1 MKAESLNAI
10 SGLESAVRKV
20 GEGFFNSASLT
31 GTDPQSGKSV
41 SYDLF
46 DLLLIGAITESSVL
60 LTGRTDSGKT
70 DLAKIVMN
78 ALFGPEEEGWHRL
91 DLDIDFG
98 KDDYMDVDLGVVK
111 EGKKIS
117 EGMYSAL
124 PYLKLP
130 GLITDEWN
138 RAPPKIGNKMM
149 HFFDKDIKI
158 GGGLRVKVGYPYG
171 NGSRYFFLVAAIN
184 EGEDYEGTFPID
196 RAARRRAI
204 IEVPMDNFAPTIE
217 DRYRINAARTGRL
230 ELQSAAGL
238 TLEQKMEQLLAVK
251 GEVEQIRVDSSAM
264 LFLLYLQSMDHCVRS
279 QTLSKLGV
287 NFSEA
292 ICTKPTP
299 RRLAAAETGQ
309 PTTGGGACHF
319 FTFYNGMCPA
329 ASAISEGTSINLLRV
344 ARGFAALRAVKS
356 GSAGENGEVLVYPE
370 DLMLAFPFVAY
381 SKVGLSQ
388 PWVDKHFQGS
398 LWLAI
403 NGVLAEAT
411 GKYERANTA
420 LQPQLDQ
427 LVKGKLSEE
436 GLKAVLDFCANDD
449 PWFAKSLVP
458 ILNMTPNGT
467 ELIAY
472 ARNYPVRLI

>member
-1 MKAESLNAI
+1 MKDETLARIKSLEAT
-10 SGLESAVRKV
+10 VRQV
-20 GEGFFNSASLT
+20 GKGFYNSASVT
-31 GTDPQSGKSV
+31 STDPNTELQV

-98 KDDYMDVDLGVVK
+98 KNDYMDVDLGVVK

-124 PYLKLP
+124 PYLTLP

-138 RAPPKIGNKMM
+138 RAPPKIANKMM

-171 NGSRYFFLVAAIN
+171 NGNRYFFLVAAIN

-217 DRYRINAARTGRL
+217 DRYMINRARTGRL
-230 ELQSAAGL
+230 ELQPAVGL
-238 TLEQKMEQLLAVK
+238 TLERGMEQLLAVK
-251 GEVEQIRVDSSAM
+251 GEVEQIPVDSSAM
-264 LFLLYLQSMDHCVRS
+264 LFLLYLQSIDHCVRS

-287 NFSEA
+287 NFSDA
-292 ICTKPTP
+292 ICIKPTL
-299 RRLAAAETGQ
+299 RRLAATETGQ

-319 FTFYNGMCPA
+319 YTFHDGMCPA
-329 ASAISEGTSINLLRV
+329 VSAISEGTSINLLRV

-356 GSAGENGEVLVYPE
+356 NSAGENVEVLVYPE

-381 SKVGLSQ
+381 SKVDLSQ

-403 NGVLAEAT
+403 NDVLAEAT
-411 GKYERANTA
+411 EKYERANTA

-427 LVKGKLSEE
+427 LVKGKLNEKS
-436 GLKAVLDFCANDD
+436 LKDVLDFCANDD
-449 PWFAKSLVP
+449 PWFVKSLVP
-458 ILNMTPNGT
+458 ILNRSPNGT